1 LYRQLILA
9 ISLLIACLLAGNLVV
24 SVLNARGY
32 VFEQMAVHAQDTA
45 TSLGLTLSHAA
56 ESRDRAEIESFI
68 DVVFDRGYYRHIFY
82 RSIRDDLLVQ
92 RVMPIEIEGVPAWCI
107 RLLDLPEPSGKAE
120 VVSGWMRL
128 GELQVVSH
136 PGYAYRDLWRV
147 FCEQLWL
154 FLATAVLCYGAAGLG
169 LHYLLRPLKK
179 VEQQAEAICRREF
192 PLQPQLPRTPEL
204 RRMVMAMNRMVE
216 KIRTMFQEQVELTA
230 TFHRQARLDAVTGL
244 SNRLDF
250 DARLE
255 AFMVSESG
263 GSAVLLLLLQVGN
276 LQQFNQRSGR
286 EAGDDVLR
294 HLAALL
300 QAQIA
305 ARPGALASRR
315 GGADFCVLVPVAE
328 PAEEAAWVAGL
339 FQRLLALHQLSDTV
353 PALQLHMGVAAA
365 GALTRPEVL
374 LAKADLALRQA
385 QHQYRDDSGCCWLD
399 VVADGPGVARP
410 AGAWRELLQG
420 ALQRRQLVLFWQ
432 PVFAADGESLL
443 HREVFCR
450 LQDGEQ
456 LLSAGVFWPMVERFG
471 LAPAMD
477 RLIIELLCESGAEAV
492 WGEVAV
498 SVNLSPTSILDE
510 GFTTWLSAFLQ
521 IHPAFAA
528 RILFEL
534 PEQALVANEQAVR
547 QFAVRMQALGAGIG
561 LDHFGASASAFH
573 YLQSLP
579 IALLKV
585 SRSFVTGLD
594 RSSDNQFFV
603 RALLQIAHSCEIQL
617 LAEGV
622 ETAAE
627 WQALLS
633 IGVDGGQGFEL
644 GRPTRID
651 IDADA

>member
-32 VFEQMAVHAQDTA
+32 VYEQMAVHAQDTA

-56 ESRDRAEIESFI
+56 ESRDRAGLESFI
-68 DVVFDRGYYRHIFY
+68 DVVFDRGYYRHIVY

-92 RVMPIEIEGVPAWCI
+92 RVMPIEIEGVPAWFI

-154 FLATAVLCYGAAGLG
+154 FLAIAVLCYGVAGLG

-179 VEQQAEAICRREF
+179 VELQAEAICRREF

-216 KIRTMFQEQVELTA
+216 KIRTMFQEQVELTE

-255 AFMVSESG
+255 AFMASESG
-263 GSAVLLLLLQVGN
+263 GSAVLLLLLQVGD
-276 LQQFNQRSGR
+276 LQQFNQSRGR
-286 EAGDDVLR
+286 EAGDNVLR
-294 HLAALL
+294 SVAELL
-300 QAQIA
+300 QAHIA
-305 ARPGALASRR
+305 SRPGALASRR
-315 GGADFCVLVPVAE
+315 GGADFCVLVPVVE
-328 PAEEAAWVAGL
+328 PAEEADWVAGL
-339 FQRLLALHQLSDTV
+339 FQRLRSDIAPALH
-353 PALQLHMGVAAA
+353 LHMGVAAA
-365 GALTRPEVL
+365 GALTRPDVL

-385 QHQYRDDSGCCWLD
+385 QHQHRDGSGCCWLD

-410 AGAWRELLQG
+410 AGAWNALLQG

-432 PVFAADGESLL
+432 PVFAADGATLL

-450 LQDGEQ
+450 LQDAEQ

-498 SVNLSPTSILDE
+498 SVNLSPTSIQDE
-510 GFTTWLSAFLQ
+510 GFVTWLSALLQ
-521 IHPAFAA
+521 ANPAFAA

-534 PEQALVANEQAVR
+534 PEQALVASEQAVR
-547 QFAVRMQALGAGIG
+547 HFAVRMHGLGARIG
-561 LDHFGASASAFH
+561 LDHFGASAPAFRH
-573 YLQSLP
+573 LQSLP

-585 SRSFVTGLD
+585 SRSFVAGLD
-594 RSSDNQFFV
+594 RSADNQFFV
-603 RALLQIAHSCEIQL
+603 RALLQIAHSCDIQL

-627 WQALLS
+627 WRALLTL
-633 IGVDGGQGFEL
+633 GVDGGQGFEL

-651 IDADA
+651 ADEGLPL